1 MQGSVLTLK
10 DIKIL
15 TGCVAVLTVIAVGC
29 VLQVAQGVFLP
40 LFIAWILSYMM
51 APGVRFL
58 TRLKVPIMLTT
69 VLLLSVLIYM
79 IAWGGSLLSDL
90 IIGSSAQFVDYYQ
103 RLMAIWGEVALKY
116 HITTDYFRGVDWGG
130 TLRGALFSLSGSMV
144 TLFSKAIMV
153 AVFLMFIL
161 MGSPYAEYKMRR
173 AFPQKSAQVM
183 NILDSISKQIGRFLS
198 VMVLISAAT
207 GLCIW
212 FGLSLVGVDFAA
224 TWGILAFM
232 LNFIPTV
239 GSIVASIPPVLV
251 SIVQFYPA
259 AHGAAFGIPPQV
271 LMTVV
276 VVLVVQVSIG
286 NIITPKVMGDSMN
299 LSPVIIL
306 LSLLFWGWLWGVGG
320 ALLSMPIAGM
330 IKIVCDNV
338 KPLNMVGVLLGSG
351 QFYKKEHELESEKS
365 QS

>member
-130 TLRGALFSLSGSMV
+130 RCAALSF
-144 TLFSKAIMV
+144 
-153 AVFLMFIL
+153 
-161 MGSPYAEYKMRR
+161 R
-173 AFPQKSAQVM
+173 FPVP
-183 NILDSISKQIGRFLS
+183 
-198 VMVLISAAT
+198 
-207 GLCIW
+207 W
-212 FGLSLVGVDFAA
+212 
-224 TWGILAFM
+224 
-232 LNFIPTV
+232 
-239 GSIVASIPPVLV
+239 
-251 SIVQFYPA
+251 
-259 AHGAAFGIPPQV
+259 
-271 LMTVV
+271 
-276 VVLVVQVSIG
+276 
-286 NIITPKVMGDSMN
+286 
-299 LSPVIIL
+299 
-306 LSLLFWGWLWGVGG
+306 
-320 ALLSMPIAGM
+320 
-330 IKIVCDNV
+330 
-338 KPLNMVGVLLGSG
+338 
-351 QFYKKEHELESEKS
+351 
-365 QS
+365 